1 MPTVLLTQRFPDPV
15 MEELRKRF
23 TVVGPLSERHALI
36 QAIPLADALAVTLA
50 EQVDAELLSHASR
63 LKIVAVYAVGYNNVD
78 LAAAGAR
85 GIVVT
90 NTPDVLTETT
100 ADLTWGLILAV
111 ARRIPEGER
120 LLRQGRWEGWAPTHH
135 LGTDVYGKTLGI
147 VGMGRI
153 GSAVARRAAGFNM
166 VVLYHSRR
174 RLSPSEEKA
183 LKAVPMA
190 LPELLRR
197 SDFVSLH
204 APLTP
209 ETRHLIGKAE
219 LELMRNHA
227 FLINTAR
234 GPLVDE
240 QALAWGQ
247 KQQSDRLL
255 GQGSIF
261 DLDAGSAGVE
271 SRQHHPTIAPGEF
284 EKQELLK
291 LENVVLA
298 PHIGSATYETRVK
311 MGMVV
316 VENIAAA
323 LSGREPSTPV
333 RVG

>member
-183 LKAVPMA
+183 LKAVLMA

-240 QALAWGQ
+240 PALVEALSNRGIA
-247 KQQSDRLL
+247 
-255 GQGSIF
+255 GAG
-261 DLDAGSAGVE
+261 LDVYE
-271 SRQHHPTIAPGEF
+271 NEPRIHP
-284 EKQELLK
+284 ELLK